1 MTWPSTREDEE
12 VWLDAETNGL
22 NLILFSHGNTSLS
35 LSNLEAAADEA
46 AATVKQEEQR
56 AELQDSGIPVEV
68 CLDG

>member
-1 MTWPSTREDEE
+1 MAQQDC
-12 VWLDAETNGL
+12 L
-22 NLILFSHGNTSLS
+22 

-56 AELQDSGIPVEV
+56 AELQDSGIPVGV

>member
-1 MTWPSTREDEE
+1 M
-12 VWLDAETNGL
+12 DAETNGL
-22 NLILFSHGNTSLS
+22 NLLLFSHGTTSVA